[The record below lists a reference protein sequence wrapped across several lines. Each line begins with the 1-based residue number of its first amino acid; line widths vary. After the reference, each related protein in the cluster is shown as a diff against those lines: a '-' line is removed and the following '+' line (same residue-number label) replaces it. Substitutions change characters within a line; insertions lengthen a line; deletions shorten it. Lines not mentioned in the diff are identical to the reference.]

1 MANLGNIGLF
11 GTEDVNTLRESSAI
25 VAEVMANKPDN
36 KRLPK
41 TVIRKRLDAFE
52 VVSSQ
57 YGLDPQEQEY
67 YSDLLKNC

>member
-11 GTEDVNTLRESSAI
+11 GTEDVKTLRESSAI
-25 VAEVMANKPDN
+25 VAEVMVNKPDN

-41 TVIRKRLDAFE
+41 NIIRKRLDAFE

-57 YGLDPQEQEY
+57 CGLEPEEQEY